1 MELRASRILW
11 GAFAMSV
18 VMMAVVSKLL
28 PLPSPT
34 AEETLGPVLAP
45 ALTLVALSLIG
56 LSFLLPR
63 FLPNPRAALTL
74 SFALCESAAVLGLM
88 LHFAAGWSN
97 AWMLFGA
104 ALLGLALHFPRE
116 RSHPPR

>member
-1 MELRASRILW
+1 MELRAHRILW
-11 GAFAMSV
+11 GAFTLSV

-28 PLPSPT
+28 PPSPT

-63 FLPNPRAALTL
+63 FLPEPRAAMVL
-74 SFALCESAAVLGLM
+74 SFALCDSAAVLGLM

-104 ALLGLALHFPRE
+104 ALIGLALHFPRE
-116 RSHPPR
+116 RSRPPG